1 MGRVT
6 VSSYLAAH
14 RGQLPEPVWLARR
27 EQWTP
32 EVSARA
38 WAAALAEI
46 AADTDATACV
56 YLAVEP
62 PAGDAL
68 AGDAPAGDA
77 VEPGGEIVGVA
88 MGQRAEAAPWP
99 RTGEVSALYVLPGH
113 QGRGLGRC
121 LVSAVAAHLRERGMS
136 ALTIAVLAANT
147 PARRFYQ
154 ALGGREVATEMT
166 EEAGHQLPQVVYG
179 WPDTTHLW

>member
-14 RGQLPEPVWLARR
+14 RGQVPEAVWLARR

-46 AADTDATACV
+46 AADPEPTACV

-62 PAGDAL
+62 WAGVDRD
-68 AGDAPAGDA
+68 GDG
-77 VEPGGEIVGVA
+77 VEPGGEVVGVA
-88 MGQRAEAAPWP
+88 MGQRAEMSPWP
-99 RTGEVSALYVLPGH
+99 CTGQVSALYVLPGH
-113 QGRGLGRC
+113 QGGGLGRC
-121 LVSAVAAHLRERGMS
+121 LVSAVAAHLHERGLS

-154 ALGGREVATEMT
+154 ALGGREVATEVT

-179 WPDTTHLW
+179 WPDIAHLRTP